1 MARGRAAPKPGAP
14 KPTPA
19 APTPGA
25 PKPGAPTPG
34 APKTRPDATTLI
46 GGAAGLGG
54 VAGLITMST
63 LNTARDISVAALGT
77 KALEDVLDFLKDP
90 TTLAIVGGVVVL
102 FLFKR

>member
-1 MARGRAAPKPGAP
+1 MARGRAPKPIASSAP

-19 APTPGA
+19 APGA
-25 PKPGAPTPG
+25 PKPTPGAPG
-34 APKTRPDATTLI
+34 APKTRPNAATLV

>member
-1 MARGRAAPKPGAP
+1 MVRVAKPAPKPAAP
-14 KPTPA
+14 HPGGG

-25 PKPGAPTPG
+25 TKPGAPGG
-34 APKTRPDATTLI
+34 APKTRPDAATLV

>member
-1 MARGRAAPKPGAP
+1 MVRVAKPAPKPAAPKPGGG
-14 KPTPA
+14 

-25 PKPGAPTPG
+25 TKPG
-34 APKTRPDATTLI
+34 APKTRPDAATLV